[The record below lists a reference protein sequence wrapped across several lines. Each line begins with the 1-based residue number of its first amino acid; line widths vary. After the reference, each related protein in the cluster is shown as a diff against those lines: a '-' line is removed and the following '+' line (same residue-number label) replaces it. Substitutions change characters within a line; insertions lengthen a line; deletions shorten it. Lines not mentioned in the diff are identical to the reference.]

1 MFPVTD
7 LYKKTIYVEN
17 KYLRILNFRIQPDV
31 AVSQVGDDDLDDGAQ
46 VVHEVQDE
54 AKLQGSE
61 RLGGS
66 MMTDVLV

>member
-1 MFPVTD
+1 M
-7 LYKKTIYVEN
+7 
-17 KYLRILNFRIQPDV
+17 

-54 AKLQGSE
+54 AELQGSE

>member
-1 MFPVTD
+1 MSYEESTI
-7 LYKKTIYVEN
+7 LYAN
-17 KYLRILNFRIQPDV
+17 QRIQPDV

>member
-1 MFPVTD
+1 MFIAGYNHPS
-7 LYKKTIYVEN
+7 L
-17 KYLRILNFRIQPDV
+17 RIQPDV

-66 MMTDVLV
+66 IMTDVLV

>member
-1 MFPVTD
+1 MFLIP
-7 LYKKTIYVEN
+7 
-17 KYLRILNFRIQPDV
+17 ILRIQPDV

-66 MMTDVLV
+66 MMTDVLI